1 MQLCRSGHG
10 GGLRGPFAAV
20 GASHGVRTA
29 KEGLLLTNYF
39 YWRYLFWGEL
49 TGIIFLAV
57 GLISVRKQLS
67 FKPDQ
72 WPVLGRVFVA
82 ASLALFGAGHLV
94 GAQFMVPLVP
104 AWMPARLF
112 WVYFVGLALIAASA
126 SMVAMKHVRLS
137 ATLLGITFFIFV
149 LTIHLPAV
157 LRTPYD
163 RFRWAVMVRD
173 LVFGMG
179 AWALAGA
186 EMEEHQVP
194 GARAWIAGC
203 RTVFGV
209 VLVFYAVEHFLHPGF
224 ALGVP
229 LELPTPAWVPLP
241 SLWGHVVGVMLL
253 VCGVS
258 ILINKHAR
266 AAATWLGFTIT
277 LVVVFYYL
285 PMIVPV
291 KLPSEMNLAVDYI
304 ADTLLFA
311 GNIFLLAGALPAAR
325 SLSSVPLNPRTEQ
338 AEGLSELRV

>member
-1 MQLCRSGHG
+1 M
-10 GGLRGPFAAV
+10 
-20 GASHGVRTA
+20 
-29 KEGLLLTNYF
+29 LTNYF
-39 YWRYLFWGEL
+39 YWRYLFLGQL
-49 TGIIFLAV
+49 IGIAFLIV

-67 FKPDQ
+67 FKPDD

-82 ASLALFGAGHLV
+82 SPLALFGAGHLV
-94 GAQFMVPLVP
+94 GAQFLVALVP
-104 AWMPARLF
+104 AWMPWRLF
-112 WVYFVGLALIAASA
+112 WVYFVGLAEIAASA
-126 SMVAMKHVRLS
+126 SMVARKHVRLS
-137 ATLLGITFFIFV
+137 ATLLGIMFFTFV
-149 LTIHLPAV
+149 LTIHLHDV

-173 LVFGMG
+173 LVFGIG

-186 EMEEHQVP
+186 RMEEDHVP
-194 GARAWIAGC
+194 GARAWIASC

-209 VLVFYAVEHFLHPGF
+209 VLVFYAVEHFLHPKF

-241 SLWGHVVGVMLL
+241 SLWGYVVGAMLL

-266 AAATWLGFTIT
+266 AAATWLGFAIT

-291 KLPSEMNLAVDYI
+291 KLPSQMNTAVDYI

-311 GNIFLLAGALPAAR
+311 GNIFLLAGALPAAG
-325 SLSSVPLNPRTEQ
+325 SLSSVPLKPRAEP
-338 AEGLSELRV
+338 AEGLSELRA